1 MEIRID
7 VWPFIL
13 ALAAVINALG
23 IIRLLNALA
32 EYIRKH
38 KTLNIQ
44 HYSVYTILVIY
55 QLFLHLL
62 FWWSVIGLRGT
73 GDLYFNF
80 LMYLY
85 LLTGPTILYL
95 GTSLIVPDMDKEPR
109 DMRAIYYGFHKAY
122 FTILAVFMLWGVFVW
137 PVFGYTFAPTAPL
150 LAVTLLIA
158 LVLRATA
165 NPKVHFVLMVTNI
178 SIYAVVIAV
187 YAMRTG
193 GVTRIM
199 IQG

>member
-1 MEIRID
+1 MEIKFD

-23 IIRLLNALA
+23 IIRLLNTFA
-32 EYIRKH
+32 EYLRKR
-38 KTLNIQ
+38 KSLNIQ
-44 HYSVYTILVIY
+44 HYSVYVMLVIY
-55 QLFLHLL
+55 QLFIHLL
-62 FWWSVIGLRGT
+62 FWWSAMGLRAA
-73 GDLYFNF
+73 GDINFNF

-95 GTSLIVPDMDKEPR
+95 GTSLILPDLEEESR
-109 DMRAIYYGFHKAY
+109 DMRTIYYGFHKAY
-122 FTILAVFMLWGVFVW
+122 YTILAMFMFWGIFVW
-137 PVFGYTFAPTAPL
+137 PVFGYSFAPNAPL
-150 LAVTLLIA
+150 LATTLLIA
-158 LVLRATA
+158 LVLRATV
-165 NPKVHFVLMVTNI
+165 NPKIHFVLMVTNL
-178 SIYAVVIAV
+178 SIYALTIAV